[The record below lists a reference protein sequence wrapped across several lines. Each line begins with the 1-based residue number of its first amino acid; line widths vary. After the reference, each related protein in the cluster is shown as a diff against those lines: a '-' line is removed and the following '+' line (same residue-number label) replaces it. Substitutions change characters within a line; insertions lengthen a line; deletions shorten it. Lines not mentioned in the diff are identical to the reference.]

1 MRAGGVLRKGN
12 DMFEGWAFLL
22 AEIWVLLVLA
32 ALLGVLAGWII
43 WGQREEYPV
52 ADMGL
57 PDRLRRTLEQC
68 RAENAAKDARLAELE
83 AAVSAAPT
91 EQTPVTLGVSPSGA
105 GASDVQDLGRKETS
119 AEKPQTFDAPMDG
132 MADDLKQIKGIG
144 VKLERLCNALGFWH
158 YSQIADWTEAEI
170 RWVDSNLEGFKGRV
184 SRDDWVAQAKVLAAG
199 GDAGFSG
206 RSDEG

>member
-1 MRAGGVLRKGN
+1 M
-12 DMFEGWAFLL
+12 L
-22 AEIWVLLVLA
+22 AEIWVLLALA
-32 ALLGVLAGWII
+32 ALVGVLAGWII
-43 WGQREEYPV
+43 WGRREDDPV

-91 EQTPVTLGVSPSGA
+91 EQAPVTSGIPPSAA
-105 GASDVQDLGRKETS
+105 GASGVGDVEREEKS
-119 AEKPQTFDAPMDG
+119 AEKPQTLAAPMDG

-184 SRDDWVAQAKVLAAG
+184 SRDDWVAQAKVLAT
-199 GDAGFSG
+199 GDTTGFSG
-206 RSDEG
+206 HSDGG